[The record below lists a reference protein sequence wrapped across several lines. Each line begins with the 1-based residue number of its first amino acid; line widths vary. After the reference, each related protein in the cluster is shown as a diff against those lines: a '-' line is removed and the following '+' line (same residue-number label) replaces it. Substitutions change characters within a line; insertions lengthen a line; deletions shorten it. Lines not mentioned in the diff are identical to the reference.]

1 MTPVILD
8 TSVTIAWLLPDEPLH
23 AQAVALHD
31 QIVAGLVTPI
41 VASHHRFEVRHAL
54 VRAAQRSR
62 CAWPELPGYLEDLGE
77 MEMDEASSEVSD
89 SLALSLCRDLRLS
102 WGDSQWVALAIRRG
116 FPLVTAD
123 MRLARTV
130 PADVAWIQS
139 LSDRPE

>member
-1 MTPVILD
+1 MTPMIVD
-8 TSVTIAWLLPDEPLH
+8 TSVTIAWLLADEPWH

-31 QIVAGLVTPI
+31 EIVAGSVAPI

-62 CAWPELPGYLEDLGE
+62 CSWLAISGYLGDLDDMDMDVASGED
-77 MEMDEASSEVSD
+77 SD
-89 SLALSLCRDLRLS
+89 GLTLALCQDLRLS
-102 WGDSQWVALAIRRG
+102 WGDSPWVALAMRRG

-123 MRLARTV
+123 MRLVHAV
-130 PADVAWIQS
+130 PPEIAWVES